1 MWQFHEPLYLLLLTV
16 PAAWLWL
23 RARRRSAVGSSTGTV
38 MAGLPE
44 TLRVR
49 FLNVLPWVWALG
61 MALLILALARPRMG
75 HSYREQVTR
84 GVDIMLVLDC
94 SGSMAS
100 EDFKPRNR
108 LWVAKDVVK
117 DFIQRRP
124 DDRLGLVVFSG
135 QAFTQCPLTL
145 DHGIL
150 LTFVDTVELG
160 MIEDGTAIGNALAT
174 AVDRLRKS
182 DAKSRIVVLLTD
194 GQNNRGEVA
203 PLTAAQI
210 AQTFGVKVYTVGVGT
225 RGFAMMPVEDPV
237 FGKRYVQTQ
246 VNIDEETLETVAQR
260 TGGRYFRATD
270 AEKLKE
276 IYGTIDQLEKTEV
289 KVRERTDWN
298 DRFAWFLIPGLILL
312 LGAALIE
319 ATYLRRLP

>member
-1 MWQFHEPLYLLLLTV
+1 
-16 PAAWLWL
+16 
-23 RARRRSAVGSSTGTV
+23 VGASTGTV

-49 FLNVLPWVWALG
+49 LMKALPWVWALG
-61 MALLILALARPRMG
+61 MVLLVLALARPRMG
-75 HSYREQVTR
+75 HAYREQVTR

-100 EDFKPRNR
+100 EDFKPHNR

-150 LTFVDTVELG
+150 LTFVDAVELG

-174 AVDRLRKS
+174 AVDRLRRS

-246 VNIDEETLETVAQR
+246 VNIDEETLEAVAQR

-289 KVRERTDWN
+289 KVRERIDWS
-298 DRFAWFLIPGLILL
+298 DRFAWFLVPGLALL
-312 LGAALIE
+312 LGVALLE

>member
-1 MWQFHEPLYLLLLTV
+1 MFRFHEPLYLLLLTV

-23 RARRRSAVGSSTGTV
+23 RARRRAAMGASTGAQ
-38 MAGLPE
+38 MAGLPG
-44 TLRVR
+44 TLRVTAMKA
-49 FLNVLPWVWALG
+49 LPWAWALG
-61 MALLILALARPRMG
+61 MALLVLALARPRMG

-117 DFIQRRP
+117 DFIERRP

-150 LTFVDTVELG
+150 LTFVDRVELG

-174 AVDRLRKS
+174 AVDRLRRS

-203 PLTAAQI
+203 PLTAAEI
-210 AQTFGVKVYTVGVGT
+210 AKTFGVKVYTVGVGT

-246 VNIDEETLETVAQR
+246 VNIDEETLEQVARR

-289 KVRERTDWN
+289 KTRERTDWN
-298 DRFAWFLIPGLILL
+298 DRFAWFLIPGLALL
-312 LGAALIE
+312 LAVALID
-319 ATYLRRLP
+319 AAYLRRLP

>member
-1 MWQFHEPLYLLLLTV
+1 MWRFHEPLYLLLLTV

-23 RARRRSAVGSSTGTV
+23 RSRRRAAVGASTGTE
-38 MAGLPE
+38 MAGLPA

-49 FLNVLPWVWALG
+49 LLKALPWVWVLG
-61 MALLILALARPRMG
+61 MALLVLALARPRMG

-100 EDFKPRNR
+100 EDFKPHNR

-150 LTFVDTVELG
+150 LTFVDTVKLG

-174 AVDRLRKS
+174 AVDRLRRS

-225 RGFAMMPVEDPV
+225 RGYAMMPVEDPV

-246 VNIDEETLETVAQR
+246 VNIDEETLEAVAQR

-289 KVRERTDWN
+289 KVRERIDWN
-298 DRFAWFLIPGLILL
+298 DRFAWFLVPGLALL
-312 LGAALIE
+312 LAVALLE

>member
-1 MWQFHEPLYLLLLTV
+1 MFRFHEPLYFLLLIV

-23 RARRRSAVGSSTGTV
+23 RGRRRSAVGASTGSV

-49 FLNVLPWVWALG
+49 LLKALPWVWALG
-61 MALLILALARPRMG
+61 MALLVLALARPRMG

-84 GVDIMLVLDC
+84 GVDIMLVVDC

-100 EDFKPRNR
+100 EDFKPHNR

-150 LTFVDTVELG
+150 LTFLDKVELG

-237 FGKRYVQTQ
+237 FGRRYVQTQ
-246 VNIDEETLETVAQR
+246 VNIDEETLEAVAQR

-289 KVRERTDWN
+289 KTRERTDWN
-298 DRFAWFLIPGLILL
+298 DRFAWFLVPGLVLL
-312 LGAALIE
+312 LGAALLE
-319 ATYLRRLP
+319 AAVLRRLP

>member
-1 MWQFHEPLYLLLLTV
+1 MWRFHDPLYLVLLTV

-23 RARRRSAVGSSTGTV
+23 KARRRAAMGASTGMV
-38 MAGLPE
+38 MAGLPG

-49 FLNVLPWVWALG
+49 ALKTLPWIWALG
-61 MALLILALARPRMG
+61 MAFLVLALARPRMG

-84 GVDIMLVLDC
+84 GVDIMLVVDC

-100 EDFKPRNR
+100 EDFKPHNR

-150 LTFVDTVELG
+150 LTFVDRIALG

-174 AVDRLRKS
+174 AVDRLRRS

-203 PLTAAQI
+203 PLTAAEI
-210 AQTFGVKVYTVGVGT
+210 AKTFGVKVYTVGVGT

-246 VNIDEETLETVAQR
+246 VDIDETTLQGVADR

-289 KVRERTDWN
+289 KTRERTDWN
-298 DRFAWFLIPGLILL
+298 DRYAWFLVPGLALL
-312 LGAALIE
+312 LGLALLDAAW
-319 ATYLRRLP
+319 LRSLP

>member
-1 MWQFHEPLYLLLLTV
+1 MFRFHEPLYFLLLTV

-23 RARRRSAVGSSTGTV
+23 RARRRAAFGASTGGAL
-38 MAGLPE
+38 AGLPP
-44 TLRVR
+44 TWRVR
-49 FLNVLPWVWALG
+49 LLAVLPWVWAIG
-61 MALLILALARPRMG
+61 MVLLVLALGRPRMG

-84 GVDIMLVLDC
+84 GVDIMLVVDC

-124 DDRLGLVVFSG
+124 DDRLGLVVFAG

-145 DHGIL
+145 DHGVL
-150 LTFVDTVELG
+150 LSFVDRVELG

-174 AVDRLRKS
+174 AVDRLRRS

-203 PLTAAQI
+203 PPTAAEI
-210 AQTFGVKVYTVGVGT
+210 AKTFGVKVYTVGVGT
-225 RGFAMMPVEDPV
+225 RGFAMMPVDDPV

-246 VNIDEETLETVAQR
+246 VNIDEETLEAVAR
-260 TGGRYFRATD
+260 KTGGRYFRATD

-289 KVRERTDWN
+289 KTRERTDWT
-298 DRFAWFLIPGLILL
+298 DRFAWFLIPGLALL
-312 LGAALIE
+312 LAAAFVEAAL
-319 ATYLRRLP
+319 LGRLP

>member
-1 MWQFHEPLYLLLLTV
+1 MWRFHEPLYLLLILV

-23 RARRRSAVGSSTGTV
+23 RARRRVAVGVSTGD
-38 MAGLPE
+38 AFAALPA
-44 TLRVR
+44 TWRIRL
-49 FLNVLPWVWALG
+49 LAVLPWVWALA
-61 MALLILALARPRMG
+61 MVLLVLALARPRMG
-75 HSYREQVTR
+75 HAYREQVTK

-124 DDRLGLVVFSG
+124 DDRMGLVVFSG
-135 QAFTQCPLTL
+135 EAFTQCPLTL

-150 LTFVDTVELG
+150 LTFVDRVELG

-203 PLTAAQI
+203 PLTAAEI
-210 AQTFGVKVYTVGVGT
+210 AKTFGVKVYTVGVGT
-225 RGFAMMPVEDPV
+225 RGFAMMPVDDPV

-246 VNIDEETLETVAQR
+246 VNIDEETLQKVADR

-289 KVRERTDWN
+289 KVRERTDWT
-298 DRFAWFLIPGLILL
+298 DRYAWFLIPGLVLL
-312 LGAALIE
+312 LTLALAQ
-319 ATYLRRLP
+319 ATIARRLP